1 MKKVSQPAKRLLL
14 QDGNVKELKM
24 TTPEKREATKNEA
37 RAADA
42 YNKTLTD
49 SLKKGKKTPTSDYL
63 NLETYSPIGKDKTID
78 IEQAGK
84 ALDESDAEMLRETRR
99 GDTKPPSTMEK
110 IRSAVGLAKG
120 GKVSSASSRA
130 DGIAQRGKTKGRMC

>member
-1 MKKVSQPAKRLLL
+1 
-14 QDGNVKELKM
+14 M
-24 TTPEKREATKNEA
+24 TTEDKREATKNEI

-99 GDTKPPSTMEK
+99 GNTKPPSTMEK
-110 IRSAVGLAKG
+110 IRSAVGMAKG
-120 GKVSSASSRA
+120 GMTASKRA

>member
-1 MKKVSQPAKRLLL
+1 
-14 QDGNVKELKM
+14 M
-24 TTPEKREATKNEA
+24 TTEDKREATKNEI

-49 SLKKGKKTPTSDYL
+49 SLKKGKKSPTSDYI

-99 GDTKPPSTMEK
+99 GNTKPPSTIEK

-120 GKVSSASSRA
+120 GKVSSASNRA